1 MPMEKYIA
9 TFYTHFGALKFNKD
23 CKKISVKSK
32 QMPVP
37 RVLSSSCG
45 TCVSFETEDIA
56 AILKS
61 FDLEDMEGCY
71 LALGKDEYRE
81 IKI

>member
-1 MPMEKYIA
+1 MKNYVA

-23 CKKISVKSK
+23 CKKLSVKSK

-45 TCVSFETEDIA
+45 TCVSFETDDVA
-56 AILKS
+56 TLLKQV
-61 FDLEDMEGCY
+61 DLEDMEGCF
-71 LALGKDEYRE
+71 LSLGKDDYNE
-81 IKI
+81 IKF

>member
-1 MPMEKYIA
+1 MEKYVA

-23 CKKISVKSK
+23 CKKMSITSK

-45 TCVSFETEDIA
+45 TCVSFETDDIA
-56 AILKS
+56 TVLKS
-61 FDLEDMEGCY
+61 LDLEDMEGCY
-71 LALGKDEYRE
+71 LAIAKDKYN
-81 IKI
+81 KIEF